1 MLNLL
6 NLIPFFLRM
15 SLRAEVMAA
24 VEEEAKNVKPK
35 ASIGFFDSSGCEVT
49 KGICNAFGVNNLCKI
64 LLSCLMKPKGCT
76 PHQNCAYA
84 LSYVADNERVYF
96 ELLGQVAANKNAY
109 VALGFSDDGL
119 MGGDTA
125 TDCSSLKG
133 EHFVARLSYNPGK
146 SNRQAP
152 LDDNM
157 STQILHTHFA
167 KHSDG
172 TLYCRFSQLIVPPAS
187 VQAQFVRPLNMSTYI
202 LMSSGV
208 THSKGLLIHSLNVDS
223 PLFPFSS
230 EGPVPLTKYQLYSA
244 WLRIDSN
251 DELSHSLSSPNN
263 STQQTHGAATAAQLL
278 KQYIRQQLLKQYI
291 HQQLLKQ
298 YIREKL
304 LKQYIRQQLLKQ
316 YIHQQLLK
324 QYIREQLLKQYI
336 RQQLLKQYIRQ
347 QLLKQDIRQ

>member
-6 NLIPFFLRM
+6 YLIPFFLPM
-15 SLRAEVMAA
+15 SLRAEVAA
-24 VEEEAKNVKPK
+24 VEEEAKRVKPK
-35 ASIGFFDSSGCEVT
+35 ANIGFFDSSVCEVT
-49 KGICNAFGVNNLCKI
+49 KG
-64 LLSCLMKPKGCT
+64 CLTKPKGCT

-96 ELLGQVAANKNAY
+96 ELLGQVAANTNAY

-119 MGGDTA
+119 MGGDTV

-152 LDDNM
+152 LDDNA
-157 STQILHTHFA
+157 TAQILHTHFA

-187 VQAQFVRPLNMSTYI
+187 VQAQFVRPLNMSTHI

-230 EGPVPLTKYQLYSA
+230 EGPVPLTKFQLSSDSA
-244 WLRIDSN
+244 WLRTDRV
-251 DELSHSLSSPNN
+251 DELSHLLSSANN
-263 STQQTHGAATAAQLL
+263 STQQPHGAVAEAVHTVAGAEAVHTPAVAEAVPAAASDVSATQGLL
-278 KQYIRQQLLKQYI
+278 VKA
-291 HQQLLKQ
+291 HG
-298 YIREKL
+298 E
-304 LKQYIRQQLLKQ
+304 
-316 YIHQQLLK
+316 
-324 QYIREQLLKQYI
+324 
-336 RQQLLKQYIRQ
+336 
-347 QLLKQDIRQ
+347 

>member
-1 MLNLL
+1 
-6 NLIPFFLRM
+6 
-15 SLRAEVMAA
+15 
-24 VEEEAKNVKPK
+24 
-35 ASIGFFDSSGCEVT
+35 
-49 KGICNAFGVNNLCKI
+49 
-64 LLSCLMKPKGCT
+64 MKPKGCT

-230 EGPVPLTKYQLYSA
+230 EGPVPLTKYQLCEDSA

-263 STQQTHGAATAAQLL
+263 STQQTHGAATAALL